1 MARRAPEQLCQLL
14 SSLWGVGSSA
24 SATLKTC
31 ATLLTLEVP
40 SPLDSAVCVSDR
52 WCSRLYLVR
61 LNCIG
66 VSLQPGFCDS
76 RRQGAVSPQ
85 VCSLGNHAALGRC
98 TSRVG
103 VWFAGWLGCVRP
115 AARGIK
121 CGTQIANCESFVHS
135 SSLPPAVRCLM
146 VWFQALS
153 RYGTGRQQC
162 AWQLLR
168 KSPPTE
174 RRATC
179 PRRRNERK

>member
-1 MARRAPEQLCQLL
+1 MQH
-14 SSLWGVGSSA
+14 S
-24 SATLKTC
+24 TC

-40 SPLDSAVCVSDR
+40 SPLESAVCVSDR
-52 WCSRLYLVR
+52 WRSRLYLVR

-66 VSLQPGFCDS
+66 VSLRLIFS
-76 RRQGAVSPQ
+76 RRPRAVSPQ
-85 VCSLGNHAALGRC
+85 VCSLCNHICRPRSGVHL
-98 TSRVG
+98 VG
-103 VWFAGWLGCVRP
+103 VCVVWLWLAACVLP
-115 AARGIK
+115 LAVIK
-121 CGTQIANCESFVHS
+121 CGTQIANCAIFVHS

-146 VWFQALS
+146 VWFQARS

-162 AWQLLR
+162 AWQSLR